1 MPADVQAIMDA
12 AEQAAASNDY
22 PSAARLLREAAA
34 LQERSLGP
42 LHPDLAN
49 TLNNLGV
56 MFERTGEIDES
67 ERCFRRAYAIAT
79 VALPSDHPFVATS
92 RENLEEFCRLHGRS
106 FEDQVESREQDVIA
120 EEGFKSESAAQ
131 QDEAVAE
138 DAIAEP
144 HQQDPVYGAGSKDP
158 AHIVDPAYTAL
169 RSSSALEQPRRGV
182 PFGLVAVG
190 VIAVVLVSGL
200 GWMAWR
206 SGDTTRR
213 VDTTPPREISNPTPV
228 LPDAPTPATPPHD
241 APTPPTA
248 APSPVDPTPASPPT
262 PAAAAPTSTDS
273 PTVADARLCR
283 TLTTSGAWQCDAI
296 SGDVAPGPIYF
307 FTRVVAE
314 RPTTVQHRWYVGDQL
329 RQSVMLSIQ
338 PNGAGYRTYS
348 RTTIAPERAG
358 QWRVEVRSEDGRLLR
373 EERFTVR

>member
-1 MPADVQAIMDA
+1 MDA

-34 LQERSLGP
+34 LQESKLGA

-56 MFERTGEIDES
+56 VCERTGEIDES

-79 VALPSDHPFVATS
+79 VALPADHPFLTTS

-106 FEDQVESREQDVIA
+106 VEEAIESQEEDALA
-120 EEGFKSESAAQ
+120 EEGFKSESATEPAYA
-131 QDEAVAE
+131 AV
-138 DAIAEP
+138 DF
-144 HQQDPVYGAGSKDP
+144 GGSEEQ
-158 AHIVDPAYTAL
+158 DPAYTAL
-169 RSSSALEQPRRGV
+169 RSSAALERPQRRG
-182 PFGLVAVG
+182 PFGLIAVCA
-190 VIAVVLVSGL
+190 IAVVLLSGL

-206 SGDTTRR
+206 SGDTTRP
-213 VDTTPPREISNPTPV
+213 VDQTPPREISNPTPV
-228 LPDAPTPATPPHD
+228 APDAPPPATPPHD
-241 APTPPTA
+241 APTPPPA
-248 APSPVDPTPASPPT
+248 APSPTPPAAASSPVDPTPALPST
-262 PAAAAPTSTDS
+262 PAEAAPTSTGS
-273 PTVADARLCR
+273 PTVAEARLCR
-283 TLTTSGAWQCDAI
+283 TLTTSGAWQCDAV

-358 QWRVEVRSEDGRLLR
+358 QWRVELRSEDGGLLR